1 MSRNNTYNA
10 SLTKFCKV
18 CQDAGKSEEVYR
30 SHFTR
35 ETRELNAKVTCPTLL
50 ALECRYCY
58 KNGHTVKYCPTLKEK
73 AYYEKK
79 GHFVKHTEPSKKP
92 NESNAAK
99 NTFAHLVCDDSDEE
113 DKEKPVTLTKKSVSF
128 LQNDD
133 KETPVDNNKKKATPA
148 IKSYAS
154 VLAAPVPVRK
164 PVLTPVAELKAAIS
178 TRPAP
183 WAETKI
189 KKPPSRVN
197 WAAMESDS
205 DDEEVDYEEVDYEEV
220 NYEEVDETW

>member
-1 MSRNNTYNA
+1 MSRNNTNNA
-10 SLTKFCKV
+10 YVKKFCKV
-18 CQDAGKSEEVYR
+18 CQDSGKSEEVYR

-35 ETRELNAKVTCPTLL
+35 ETPDPNSKVICPTLL

-58 KNGHTVKYCPTLKEK
+58 KNGHTVKYCPCLKEK

-79 GHFVKHTEPSKKP
+79 NYFVKHIEPSKKS
-92 NESNAAK
+92 NESNATK
-99 NTFAHLVCDDSDEE
+99 KTFVHLVCEDSHEE
-113 DKEKPVTLTKKSVSF
+113 EKLVTLTKKSVSF
-128 LQNDD
+128 LQNDI
-133 KETPVDNNKKKATPA
+133 KEAPVDNNKQKETPA

-154 VLAAPVPVRK
+154 VLTAPVPVLK
-164 PVLTPVAELKAAIS
+164 PVLNPVAELKAAIS

-189 KKPPSRVN
+189 QKPPSRLN

-205 DDEEVDYEEVDYEEV
+205 E
-220 NYEEVDETW
+220 NEEVDETW

>member
-1 MSRNNTYNA
+1 MSRNNTNNA
-10 SLTKFCKV
+10 SVTKFCKV

-35 ETRELNAKVTCPTLL
+35 ETREPNSKVTCPTLL

-73 AYYEKK
+73 ACYEKK
-79 GHFVKHTEPSKKP
+79 CHFVKHTEPSKKP

-113 DKEKPVTLTKKSVSF
+113 EKPVTLTKKSVSF
-128 LQNDD
+128 LQNDN
-133 KETPVDNNKKKATPA
+133 KETPVDNNKQKEMPA

-189 KKPPSRVN
+189 QKPLSRLN

-205 DDEEVDYEEVDYEEV
+205 EVEEVDDEV
-220 NYEEVDETW
+220 NEEVDETW